1 MGKSS
6 EEFIKQR
13 EMELNSPSISGDFS
27 WDKYFINLGKQYK
40 TTSNEESNI

>member
-13 EMELNSPSISGDFS
+13 EMELSSPSISEDFS
-27 WDKYFINLGKQYK
+27 WDIYFRTLGNQYK
-40 TTSNEESNI
+40 TTINEESNI

>member
-40 TTSNEESNI
+40 TTINE